1 MHLNKEPIIEYI
13 TSNITMLKWMIASG
27 YADVRTINRRIKVM
41 EAWLADPQLLK
52 GGGYFAGWR
61 LFGSIS
67 SKG

>member
-1 MHLNKEPIIEYI
+1 MCHYCGSDFGRYGLHGQSGLGLLCPQHGLAQVADQLICHL
-13 TSNITMLKWMIASG
+13 
-27 YADVRTINRRIKVM
+27 VH
-41 EAWLADPQLLK
+41 PQLLK